1 MELLKIADTV
11 FLALMIWR
19 EARGASKEVKTG
31 IAAVILNRVKTRA
44 WFGKDITEVANA
56 NSYYDISISAPK
68 WATKTSF
75 VKQIDNVRFYKV

>member
-31 IAAVILNRVKTRA
+31 IAAVILNRVKKGLVWKRY
-44 WFGKDITEVANA
+44 NR
-56 NSYYDISISAPK
+56 S
-68 WATKTSF
+68 
-75 VKQIDNVRFYKV
+75 R